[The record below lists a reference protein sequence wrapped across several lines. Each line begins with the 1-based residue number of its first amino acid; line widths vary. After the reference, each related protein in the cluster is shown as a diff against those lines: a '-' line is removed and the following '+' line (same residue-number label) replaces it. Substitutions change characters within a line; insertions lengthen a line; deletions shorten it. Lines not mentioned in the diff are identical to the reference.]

1 MKEKLETDS
10 LFENEYEMV
19 GFSYMEI
26 VMLRQLVTDR
36 IENRFAYAV
45 RAAQSMD
52 SKALASVTDEINR
65 LEVLKGKLMEEVWN
79 D

>member
-45 RAAQSMD
+45 RAAQGMD
-52 SKALASVTDEINR
+52 SKALTSVSDEINR
-65 LEVLKGKLMEEVWN
+65 LEILKGKLMEEVWN

>member
-65 LEVLKGKLMEEVWN
+65 LEILKGKLMEEVWN